1 MAEGKKEYKEK
12 KMKLKT
18 LIFTVA
24 VIVVMTSLRLVS
36 VQPAIA
42 AGGSSKTSDG
52 SVLPFPVPPM
62 GGKVG
67 PTMQESV
74 HKWRKQPRH
83 LPEDAPNI
91 LLIMLDDAGFGQPS
105 TFGGEIKTPT
115 LSRLAEEGISY
126 NAFHTTAMCSPT
138 RAALM
143 TGRNHNRVGFGQIAE
158 FANDWDGYTGVI
170 PKSSATIAEVL
181 RYYGYA
187 TAAFGKDHN
196 TPVDQI
202 ANGPYDRTPTGRGFD
217 YFYGFLAGE
226 TSQWEPTL
234 WENTT
239 PISPPHVKN
248 YEDYHL
254 TEAMADKAITWM
266 RRHLA
271 MNPDRPFF
279 MWWTPGAV
287 HGPHHVAKKWADKYK
302 GKFNDGWDAYQKR
315 VFERQKAMGWI
326 PADTKLAPRPEGM
339 PAWKDIPKEERA
351 FQERL
356 MEVYAGFLEHTDTQA
371 GKLIDELEAQGI
383 RDNTL
388 VIYILSDN
396 GASAEGME
404 GSIAE
409 LNAQNGI
416 PSTVAEHIAALKELG
431 GLDAIGGPR
440 TDNMY
445 HSAWAWAGDAPFR
458 YTKLIA
464 ADWGGTRTP
473 MVISWPK
480 RIKPDKTP
488 HSQFHHVTDVV
499 PTIYEILGIKPP
511 KVVDGH
517 KQDPID
523 GTSFAY
529 TFDSASAPERKKTQ
543 YFDIMG
549 SRGIYHEGW
558 MASTFGPRTPWVA
571 EMPDISKWDP
581 MQDKWELFD
590 TRNDYSLMNN
600 LADKEAG
607 RLDKMKDLFMKV
619 AKENKVLPIGGGLLA
634 VLNPQIMKRSSN
646 TQWALYEGMTRIP
659 ESQAPNVRNGNIRAE
674 IEAEVPARVNG
685 VIFAM
690 GGYAGGV
697 SLYALDGQLYY
708 EYSALLLKRDKI
720 KVGALPEGDVKI
732 TFEMRTPLERA
743 APAEVK
749 FWINGKEAASGKVRR
764 TVPAGFT
771 ASETF
776 DVGADT
782 CSPVANDYFDKAPFK
797 FAGTLKSLHFK
808 NLEEKRPAFT
818 RSPDDD

>member
-1 MAEGKKEYKEK
+1 MT
-12 KMKLKT
+12 MKTTLK
-18 LIFTVA
+18 
-24 VIVVMTSLRLVS
+24 RLLHLATGLPFLLYLNATA
-36 VQPAIA
+36 Q
-42 AGGSSKTSDG
+42 D
-52 SVLPFPVPPM
+52 VLPFPTPPM

-74 HKWRKQPRH
+74 HKWRQQPRH
-83 LPEDAPNI
+83 LPDDAPNI
-91 LLIMLDDAGFGQPS
+91 LIIMLDDAGFGQPS

-217 YFYGFLAGE
+217 YFYGFIAGE
-226 TSQWEPTL
+226 TSQWEPAL

-239 PISPPHVKN
+239 PISPPHLEN

-302 GKFNDGWDAYQKR
+302 GKFSDGWDAYQQR
-315 VFERQKAMGWI
+315 VYERQKAMGWI
-326 PADTKLAPRPEGM
+326 PADTKRAPRPEGM
-339 PAWKDIPKEERA
+339 PAWEDIPAEERA

-356 MEVYAGFLEHTDTQA
+356 MEVYAGFLEHTDTQV
-371 GKLIDELEAQGI
+371 GRLIDELEARGI

-396 GASAEGME
+396 GASAEGMN

-416 PSTVAEHIAALKELG
+416 PTTVAEHIATLEGLG
-431 GLDAIGGPR
+431 GLSAIGGPR

-445 HSAWAWAGDAPFR
+445 HSAWAWAGDSPFR

-488 HSQFHHVTDVV
+488 RSQFHHVTDVV
-499 PTIYEILGIKPP
+499 PTIYEILGVKPP
-511 KVVDGH
+511 RVVDGF

-529 TFDSASAPERKKTQ
+529 TFDSADAPERKKTQ

-558 MASTFGPRTPWVA
+558 MASTFGPRKPWVA
-571 EMPDISKWDP
+571 KMPDISNWDP
-581 MQDKWELFD
+581 MQDEWELFD
-590 TRNDYSLMNN
+590 THEDYSLMNN
-600 LADKEAG
+600 LADKEAR
-607 RLDKMKDLFMKV
+607 RLNRMKDLFMKV
-619 AKENKVLPIGGGLLA
+619 AKDNKVLPIGGGLLA
-634 VLNPQIMKRSSN
+634 PLNPQIMKRSSN
-646 TQWALYEGMTRIP
+646 TEWTLFSGITRIP
-659 ESQAPNVRNGNIRAE
+659 ESQAPNVRNGNIRVE
-674 IEAEVPARVNG
+674 IEAEVPAKVNG

-697 SLYALDGQLYY
+697 SLYALDGELYY

-720 KVGALPEGDVKI
+720 KVGMLPAGDVTI
-732 TFEMRTPLERA
+732 ALEMRTPLERA

-749 FWINGKEAASGKVRR
+749 FWINGKEAAVGNVQR
-764 TVPAGFT
+764 TVPGTFT

-776 DVGADT
+776 DVGCDT
-782 CSPVANDYFDKAPFK
+782 CSPVANDYFEKAPFK
-797 FAGTLKSLHFK
+797 FDGTLKRLYFA
-808 NLEEKRPAFT
+808 NLKEKRPAFM